1 MPKSSLMRSV
11 RKTRQSGYSRPKKA
25 AQSMRMS
32 TTAKSASISPL
43 TGSKIICR
51 RHLPALFARRCR
63 STIGP
68 GPKKTKKRARRGRW
82 AMDARTSRYRDVYA
96 RWQRDP
102 EGFWGEAAA
111 EIDWYEKPKK
121 IFDKSAGIYGR
132 WFTGATCNTCYNAL
146 DRHVLA
152 GRNDQPALI
161 YDSPVTNTV
170 KTFTYGRMLSEVQ
183 LLGAMLREFGVEKGD
198 RVIIYMPMVP
208 EAIFAMLACARIGAI
223 HSVVFGGFAAKEL
236 ATRIDDA
243 KPKVILSASCGIE
256 GARVVP
262 YKPLLDEA
270 INLAKHK
277 PQACMILQ
285 RPQCEAKLIDG
296 RDHDWRTVWEHAVNY
311 AKTSECVAVAATDPL
326 YILYTSGTTGIPK
339 GVVRDNGGH
348 LVALKWSMQNL
359 YGISPGEVWWS
370 GSDVGWVVGHSY
382 IVYAPLFHGCTTVLY
397 EGKPVGTPD
406 AGAFWRVIS
415 QHGVVSLFT
424 APTAFRA
431 IKKEDPRGEQITKYD
446 LSKFRTLFLAGER
459 ADPPTIQWAE
469 EALNV
474 PVIDHWWQTE
484 TGWCIAG
491 NPVGLGAL
499 PVRYGSACVPMP
511 GYAIDIVDEACKV
524 QPANKIGSIV
534 VKLPLPPAC
543 FPTLWQQD
551 ARFKESYLAEF
562 PGYYKTAD
570 AGYKDEDG
578 YVYVMSRTDDIINVA
593 GHRLSTGGMEEVLA
607 SHPDVAECAVLG
619 IKDDLKGEVPGGF
632 IVLKAGVNRPP
643 SEIEK
648 EIVALVRDKI
658 GPVAAFKLAIT
669 VARLPK
675 TRSGKILRGTIKK
688 IADGEPWTMPATIDD
703 PVILDE
709 IGRALKGHGV
719 GVKTFV

>member
-1 MPKSSLMRSV
+1 
-11 RKTRQSGYSRPKKA
+11 
-25 AQSMRMS
+25 
-32 TTAKSASISPL
+32 
-43 TGSKIICR
+43 
-51 RHLPALFARRCR
+51 
-63 STIGP
+63 
-68 GPKKTKKRARRGRW
+68 
-82 AMDARTSRYRDVYA
+82 MDARTSRYHDVYA
-96 RWQRDP
+96 HWQRNP
-102 EGFWGEAAA
+102 EVFWAEAAA
-111 EIDWYEKPKK
+111 GIDWYEKPKK
-121 IFDKSAGIYGR
+121 IFDKDAGIYGR
-132 WFTGATCNTCYNAL
+132 WFVGATCNTCYNAL

-170 KTFTYGRMLSEVQ
+170 KTYTYGRMLSEVQ
-183 LLGAMLREFGVEKGD
+183 LLGAMLRDFGVEKGD
-198 RVIIYMPMVP
+198 RVILYMPMVP
-208 EAIFAMLACARIGAI
+208 EAVFAMLACARIGAV

-236 ATRIDDA
+236 ATRINDC

-270 INLAKHK
+270 IKLAQHK

-285 RPQCEAKLIDG
+285 RPQCEAQLTPG
-296 RDHDWRTVWEHAVNY
+296 RDHDWRKVWENAVNY
-311 AKTSECVAVAATDPL
+311 AKTSECVPVAATDPL

-348 LVALKWSMQNL
+348 MVALKWSMQNL

-370 GSDVGWVVGHSY
+370 GSDIGWVVGHSY
-382 IVYAPLFHGCTTVLY
+382 IVYAPLFHGCTSILY

-406 AGAFWRVIS
+406 AGAFWRLIA

-431 IKKEDPRGEQITKYD
+431 IRKEDPKGEFIKKYD

-469 EALNV
+469 EVLNV

-511 GYAIDIVDEACKV
+511 GYAIDIVDEANKV

-534 VKLPLPPAC
+534 VKLPLPPGLLPDVVAAGR
-543 FPTLWQQD
+543 PLQGKLPRGISRLLQD
-551 ARFKESYLAEF
+551 GRRRLQGRRRLCLRDEPHRRHHQRRRPQALDRRHGRGARLTPGCRRMRRARHQGRAQGRGALRLHRAQGRRQPPAVRDREGDRRAGAREDRPGGGVQAGDHGGAAAEDALGQD
-562 PGYYKTAD
+562 PARHHQEDGRRRALDD
-570 AGYKDEDG
+570 AG
-578 YVYVMSRTDDIINVA
+578 DD
-593 GHRLSTGGMEEVLA
+593 RR
-607 SHPDVAECAVLG
+607 
-619 IKDDLKGEVPGGF
+619 PG
-632 IVLKAGVNRPP
+632 
-643 SEIEK
+643 
-648 EIVALVRDKI
+648 D
-658 GPVAAFKLAIT
+658 
-669 VARLPK
+669 
-675 TRSGKILRGTIKK
+675 SG
-688 IADGEPWTMPATIDD
+688 
-703 PVILDE
+703 
-709 IGRALKGHGV
+709 
-719 GVKTFV
+719 

>member
-1 MPKSSLMRSV
+1 
-11 RKTRQSGYSRPKKA
+11 
-25 AQSMRMS
+25 
-32 TTAKSASISPL
+32 
-43 TGSKIICR
+43 
-51 RHLPALFARRCR
+51 
-63 STIGP
+63 
-68 GPKKTKKRARRGRW
+68 
-82 AMDARTSRYRDVYA
+82 MDARTSRYHDVYA
-96 RWQRDP
+96 HWQRSP
-102 EGFWGEAAA
+102 EVFWAEASAD
-111 EIDWYEKPKK
+111 IVWYEKPKK
-121 IFDKSAGIYGR
+121 IFDRDAGIYGR
-132 WFTGATCNTCYNAL
+132 WFVGATCNTCYNAL

-183 LLGAMLREFGVEKGD
+183 LLGAMLRDFGVEKGD
-198 RVIIYMPMVP
+198 RVIIYMPKVP
-208 EAIFAMLACARIGAI
+208 EAVFAMLACARIGAI

-236 ATRIDDA
+236 ATRLDDC

-256 GARVVP
+256 GTRVVP

-270 INLAKHK
+270 IDLAKHK

-285 RPQCEAKLIDG
+285 RPQCEAPLTVG
-296 RDHDWRTVWEHAVNY
+296 RDHDWRKVWENAVNY
-311 AKTSECVAVAATDPL
+311 AKTSECVPVAATDPL

-348 LVALKWSMQNL
+348 MVALKWSMPNL
-359 YGISPGEVWWS
+359 YGIAPGEVWWS

-382 IVYAPLFHGCTTVLY
+382 IVYAPLFHGCTSILY

-406 AGAFWRVIS
+406 AGAFWRVIA

-431 IKKEDPRGEQITKYD
+431 IKKEDPKGEFIGKYD

-469 EALNV
+469 EVLGV

-511 GYAIDIVDEACKV
+511 GYAIDIVDEACKL
-524 QPANKIGSIV
+524 QPVNKIGSIV
-534 VKLPLPPAC
+534 VKLPLPPGS
-543 FPTLWQQD
+543 FSTLWQQD

-570 AGYKDEDG
+570 AGYKDDDG

-607 SHPDVAECAVLG
+607 GHSDVAECAVLG
-619 IKDDLKGEVPGGF
+619 IKDELKGEVPCGF

-643 SEIEK
+643 AEIEK
-648 EIVALVRDKI
+648 EIVALVREKI

-688 IADGEPWTMPATIDD
+688 IADGDAWTMPATIDD
-703 PVILDE
+703 PAILDE
-709 IGRALKGHGV
+709 IGSALKGHGV
-719 GVKTFV
+719 GKSPD

>member
-1 MPKSSLMRSV
+1 
-11 RKTRQSGYSRPKKA
+11 
-25 AQSMRMS
+25 
-32 TTAKSASISPL
+32 
-43 TGSKIICR
+43 
-51 RHLPALFARRCR
+51 
-63 STIGP
+63 
-68 GPKKTKKRARRGRW
+68 
-82 AMDARTSRYRDVYA
+82 MDARSSRYHDVYA

-102 EGFWGEAAA
+102 EGFWGEAAK
-111 EIDWYEKPKK
+111 EIDWYEAPKK
-121 IFDKSAGIYGR
+121 VFDKDAGIYGR
-132 WFTGATCNTCYNAL
+132 WFTGGVTNTCYNAL
-146 DRHVLA
+146 DRHVA
-152 GRNDQPALI
+152 RGRNDQVALI
-161 YDSPVTNTV
+161 YDSPVTNT
-170 KTFTYGRMLSEVQ
+170 KQSFSYGRMLSEVQ
-183 LLGAMLREFGVEKGD
+183 LLGAMLRDFGVAKGD

-208 EAIFAMLACARIGAI
+208 EAVIAMLACARIGAV

-256 GARVVP
+256 GARVIP

-270 INLAKHK
+270 IELAQHK
-277 PQACMILQ
+277 PQTCLILQ
-285 RPQCEAKLIDG
+285 RPQCTAALKAG
-296 RDHDWRTVWEHAVNY
+296 RDHDWRKVWEHAVEY
-311 AKTSECVAVAATDPL
+311 AKTSECVPVAATDPL

-348 LVALKWSMQNL
+348 MVALKWSMQYL
-359 YGISPGEVWWS
+359 YGVNPGEVWWS

-382 IVYAPLFHGCTTVLY
+382 IVYAPLFHGCTSILY

-406 AGAFWRVIS
+406 AGAFWRVIAE
-415 QHGVVSLFT
+415 HKAVALFT

-431 IKKEDPRGEQITKYD
+431 IRKEDPDAKLLKQYD
-446 LSKFRTLFLAGER
+446 LTKFRTLFLAGER

-469 EALNV
+469 EHLKV
-474 PVIDHWWQTE
+474 PVLDHWWQTE

-491 NPVGLGAL
+491 NPIGLGAL
-499 PVRYGSACVPMP
+499 PVKYGSACVPMP
-511 GYAIDIVDEACKV
+511 GYAIDVVDESNHPV
-524 QPANKIGSIV
+524 PANKIGSIV
-534 VKLPLPPAC
+534 VKLPLPPAN

-551 ARFKESYLAEF
+551 ERFKDSYLAEF

-570 AGYKDEDG
+570 AGYKDDDG
-578 YVYVMSRTDDIINVA
+578 YVFVMSRTDDIINVA

-607 SHPDVAECAVLG
+607 AHPDVAECAVLG
-619 IKDDLKGEVPGGF
+619 IKDELKGEVPCGF

-643 SEIEK
+643 AEIEK
-648 EIVALVRDKI
+648 EIVALVREKI

-688 IADGEPWTMPATIDD
+688 IADGDKWTMPATIDD

-709 IGRALKGHGV
+709 IGNALKGHGV
-719 GVKTFV
+719 GRP

>member
-1 MPKSSLMRSV
+1 
-11 RKTRQSGYSRPKKA
+11 
-25 AQSMRMS
+25 
-32 TTAKSASISPL
+32 
-43 TGSKIICR
+43 
-51 RHLPALFARRCR
+51 
-63 STIGP
+63 
-68 GPKKTKKRARRGRW
+68 
-82 AMDARTSRYRDVYA
+82 MDARTSRYHDVYA

-102 EGFWGEAAA
+102 QGFWGEAAQA
-111 EIDWYEKPKK
+111 IDWIEKPKK
-121 IFDKSAGIYGR
+121 IFDKNAGIYGR
-132 WFTGATCNTCYNAL
+132 WFSDGVVNTCWNAL

-152 GRNDQPALI
+152 GRNNQAALI
-161 YDSPVTNTV
+161 YDSPVTNS
-170 KTFTYGRMLSEVQ
+170 KQTFTYGRMLSEVQ
-183 LLGAMLREFGVEKGD
+183 LLGAMLRDFGVQKGD
-198 RVIIYMPMVP
+198 VVIIYMPMVP
-208 EAIFAMLACARIGAI
+208 EAVFAMLACARIGAI

-256 GARVVP
+256 GARVIP

-270 INLAKHK
+270 IKLAKHK
-277 PQACMILQ
+277 PPTCMILQ
-285 RPQCEAKLIDG
+285 RPQCEAPLTQG
-296 RDHDWRTVWEHAVNY
+296 RDHDWRKVWEHAVNY
-311 AKTSECVAVAATDPL
+311 AKTSECVPVLATDPL

-359 YGISPGEVWWS
+359 YGVNPGEVWWS

-382 IVYAPLFHGCTTVLY
+382 IVYAPLFHGCTSILY

-406 AGAFWRVIS
+406 AGAFWRVCAD
-415 QHGVVSLFT
+415 HGVVSLFT

-431 IKKEDPRGEQITKYD
+431 IRKEDPEAKLLKQYD
-446 LSKFRTLFLAGER
+446 LSKFRALFLAGER

-469 EALNV
+469 EHLKV
-474 PVIDHWWQTE
+474 PVLDHWWQTE

-491 NPVGLGAL
+491 NPLGLGAL
-499 PVRYGSACVPMP
+499 PVKYGSACVPMP
-511 GYAIDIVDEACKV
+511 GYAIDIVDEACHPV
-524 QPANKIGSIV
+524 PANKIGSIV
-534 VKLPLPPAC
+534 VKLPLPPAN

-551 ARFKESYLAEF
+551 DRFKESYLDEF

-570 AGYKDEDG
+570 AGYKDDDG
-578 YVYVMSRTDDIINVA
+578 YIFVMSRTDDIINVA

-607 SHPDVAECAVLG
+607 GHPDVAECAVLG
-619 IKDDLKGEVPGGF
+619 IKDELKGEVPCGF

-643 SEIEK
+643 EEIEK
-648 EIVALVRDKI
+648 EIVALVREKI

-688 IADGEPWTMPATIDD
+688 IADGDKWTMPATIDD

-709 IGRALKGHGV
+709 ITGALKGHGV
-719 GVKTFV
+719 GN